1 MDCTDNNDYCTE
13 INVFIALRYAA
24 VHSDFVESIVPGLQR
39 LYDSG
44 CRQRT

>member
-1 MDCTDNNDYCTE
+1 MDCTDHNDYCTE
-13 INVFIALRYAA
+13 FNILIALRDAA

-44 CRQRT
+44 GRQYT